1 MKQMEKIIRLFDKQ
15 KRYRK
20 NRIIKYMACVIVIF
34 VYFNYRYWDILS
46 YISLPIIPLMPHHIS
61 KLNSLGIA
69 IVWGVVILIE
79 TIINCQIKPVND
91 KQKKCYLN
99 YLYVK
104 KILDLVFAVVC
115 LTYSVNMLINYTH
128 KIMPSDNIAIYVSVG
143 YLVLCLLDKEY
154 WVNLNEYKNMKIEYT
169 EYVDGNGKIIPV
181 GAKVVYK
188 GKLYK
193 VEKLSTGEV
202 KMNCRGM
209 GSNTDEWL
217 KLEDVIK
224 ESSVI
229 LFDGIHY

>member
-1 MKQMEKIIRLFDKQ
+1 M
-15 KRYRK
+15 
-20 NRIIKYMACVIVIF
+20 
-34 VYFNYRYWDILS
+34 
-46 YISLPIIPLMPHHIS
+46 PL
-61 KLNSLGIA
+61 
-69 IVWGVVILIE
+69 
-79 TIINCQIKPVND
+79 
-91 KQKKCYLN
+91 
-99 YLYVK
+99 
-104 KILDLVFAVVC
+104 
-115 LTYSVNMLINYTH
+115 
-128 KIMPSDNIAIYVSVG
+128 DNIAIYVSVG

-154 WVNLNEYKNMKIEYT
+154 WDNLNEYQNMKIEYT